1 MTVPNGWN
9 AFVSLHL
16 HVKNEMI
23 FVITVWVSSS
33 LQLRSFVHPE
43 GGSRRCRGRS
53 SRVVIVIRFKSNRSG
68 RRSARAEIGDVVG
81 LLGGSTC
88 SFSILRNG
96 SISGT
101 GSSSTGSS
109 RIDKEGSRGLGL
121 ALALVLAM
129 TQFSR
134 CGRRRHRAI
143 LRGGHGT
150 GQPRP
155 SSRHDPVVHVPSG
168 VVVHPRQV
176 RLVDA
181 RSDRGGS
188 RRGRIEA
195 VARDGQNLRDL
206 HGLEVL
212 LLLLLQLLKR
222 SRFLGTRAML
232 VAAVVGITMNGP
244 GARFG
249 LTGRGRD
256 VGRMDCRVAVMVGGG
271 WGSPGMDVDVALRLS
286 LTRREVMVVVAG
298 ELHGEA
304 NGGGRGGQL
313 GGQFESWPG
322 GHVAHGYWMMI
333 AKLRLLDWLGGLDLA
348 SLGSLLESSIHLTMT
363 MGLGRSR
370 LAVVRNGIV
379 LDRQRLK

>member
-1 MTVPNGWN
+1 MTVPKGWN

-101 GSSSTGSS
+101 GSSSS

-168 VVVHPRQV
+168 VVVHPGQV

-212 LLLLLQLLKR
+212 LLLLLQLLLLFFLPPMKR
-222 SRFLGTRAML
+222 REQTHVESRLFP
-232 VAAVVGITMNGP
+232 AVIVIAIVVNFSTSRSISSPAIFAVKVDPFFFFFIVPNCIP
-244 GARFG
+244 KRFG
-249 LTGRGRD
+249 DFFQPIRFFSRRRRR
-256 VGRMDCRVAVMVGGG
+256 RM
-271 WGSPGMDVDVALRLS
+271 
-286 LTRREVMVVVAG
+286 
-298 ELHGEA
+298 
-304 NGGGRGGQL
+304 
-313 GGQFESWPG
+313 
-322 GHVAHGYWMMI
+322 
-333 AKLRLLDWLGGLDLA
+333 
-348 SLGSLLESSIHLTMT
+348 
-363 MGLGRSR
+363 
-370 LAVVRNGIV
+370 
-379 LDRQRLK
+379 